1 MHGDGVRSCCVAAG
15 YSECSVSVKAV
26 STAAPVLRHF
36 RFRRDCV
43 AKVENRATRTAQR
56 PYVPSTKECDIV
68 FKVCVGRT
76 ETVVAAMQQIADW
89 LNTLGLGQYA
99 QRFAE
104 NDVDISVLRDL
115 TDQHLKDL
123 GVSLGHRLK
132 ILRAI
137 RELADAAPAAPPSAI
152 ASKPAPHDSAE
163 RRQLTVMFCDL
174 VGSTALS
181 AQLDPEELREII
193 GAYHRRCAEVI
204 TTSGGFV
211 AKYLGDGVLAYF
223 GYPEA
228 HEDDAEQA
236 VRAGLALVD
245 AVAKLD
251 AGGGSALRVRIG
263 IATGVVVVGGLL
275 GEGAA
280 QEQAVVGETPNLAAR
295 LQTLAEP
302 DTVVIDQNT
311 RRLLGGLF
319 DYRDLGTVSVKGFGA
334 PVQVWQVTG
343 ASAVESRFEALRTA
357 TTPLVGRE
365 EEIEI
370 LLRRWAQAKAGDG
383 AVVLISGEPGIGK
396 SRIIQTLQDRLRD
409 EPHTRLRT
417 FCSPHHQD
425 SALYPTITQLERA
438 AGFRREDTAE
448 QRLDKLVAVLAQAT
462 GDLREA
468 VPLLADLLSIPT
480 SDRYPPLDLTPQKRK
495 EKTLQALLTQ
505 LDGLAAREPVLTV
518 FEDVHWIDPTSLELL
533 DLIVDRVPTPPVLL
547 IITFRPEFA
556 PRWIGRP
563 HVTLLTLSRLPPA
576 QRAEMIAGVTGGKAL
591 PHEIADQIVERTD
604 GVPLFIEEL
613 TKTVVESGILIE
625 AGDRYAVTGLVARV
639 AIPTTLQ
646 ASLLA
651 RLDRLP
657 ATREVAQIGAALG
670 RSFSHELIT
679 AVAQMPQ
686 KQIDDALAQLVSA
699 ELIFRRGAPPDA
711 EYTFKHAL
719 VQDAAYKSL
728 LKSRRQALHARIAQS
743 LEERFPDTARVHP
756 ELVAYHYSEAGAIK
770 PAIRYLRMAGKR
782 AAERSANAEAVEQFS
797 GALRLLEGLPDS
809 PERTR
814 SELDLLTA
822 MGPALIAAKGYGAS
836 EIERSYARA
845 RELCQQL
852 ADEEG
857 PLLFSVLQGLWGFYN
872 IRTDFQT
879 ALELGRQC
887 LNLGQSS
894 QDPALQIEGYRLVGG
909 TLFYKGDFA
918 SARDHAER
926 GITLY
931 SHEQHRSLAFRYG
944 QDPMVGCLSYAA
956 SALRILGYQDQ
967 AITRSQQ
974 ALALAQELSHPYTLG
989 YSLIHATVLSEL
1001 CGDSQVT
1008 QARATALVKLSRD
1021 QGFPFLL
1028 AGGHIHCGAALVAQ
1042 GQSDTGIGQI
1052 LEGLAIWQSTGAEL
1066 WRPYFLAMLA
1076 RAYGQAG
1083 KADEGLA
1090 TLSEALTVVTR
1101 TGEHWFEPELNR
1113 LKGEMLLA
1121 RSETGLPEAEE
1132 CFSRALSLA
1141 HQQGAR
1147 LWELRAA
1154 TSLSRLWCSRGE
1166 RTKAR
1171 ELLAPIYGDVA
1182 EGLGTLD
1189 LREAKALLDE

>member
-1 MHGDGVRSCCVAAG
+1 MDIGV
-15 YSECSVSVKAV
+15 
-26 STAAPVLRHF
+26 
-36 RFRRDCV
+36 
-43 AKVENRATRTAQR
+43 
-56 PYVPSTKECDIV
+56 
-68 FKVCVGRT
+68 
-76 ETVVAAMQQIADW
+76 W
-89 LNTLGLGQYA
+89 LHSLGLEQYHA
-99 QRFAE
+99 IFRDNAIDT
-104 NDVDISVLRDL
+104 DVLPELTEGDL
-115 TDQHLKDL
+115 EKL
-123 GVSLGHRLK
+123 GLPLGHRKRLLK
-132 ILRAI
+132 AI
-137 RELADAAPAAPPSAI
+137 SALNDPQQNSGSEQSVRPI
-152 ASKPAPHDSAE
+152 SPQTPE
-163 RRQLTVMFCDL
+163 RRQVTAMFSDL
-174 VGSTALS
+174 VGSTLLS
-181 AQLDPEELREII
+181 TRLDPEDLREVIF
-193 GAYHRRCAEVI
+193 AYQVCVSETVSRF
-204 TTSGGFV
+204 GGFV
-211 AKYLGDGVLAYF
+211 AKYLGDGVLVYF
-223 GYPEA
+223 GYPQA
-228 HEDDAEQA
+228 HEDDAERA
-236 VRAGLALVD
+236 VRAGLEVIKGVTRLN
-245 AVAKLD
+245 
-251 AGGGSALRVRIG
+251 SRFPLRVRLG
-263 IATGVVVVGGLL
+263 VATGLVVVGDLIGI
-275 GEGAA
+275 GSA
-280 QEQAVVGETPNLAAR
+280 QEQTIVGETPNLAAR
-295 LQTLAEP
+295 LQSIAEP
-302 DTVVIDQNT
+302 NTVVIAEST
-311 RRLLGGLF
+311 RRLIGNLF
-319 DYRDLGTVSVKGFGA
+319 DCDDLGQMALNGFSE
-334 PVQVWQVTG
+334 PVPAWRVLGPSGVD
-343 ASAVESRFEALRTA
+343 SRFEALRTA
-357 TTPLVGRE
+357 TAPLIGRE
-365 EEIEI
+365 EELEL
-370 LLRRWAQAKAGDG
+370 LLRRWRQTANGEG
-383 AVVLISGEPGIGK
+383 RVVLLSGEPGIGK
-396 SRIIQTLQDRLRD
+396 SRLTVELQGRFQA
-409 EPHTRLRT
+409 ESYTRLRY

-425 SALYPTITQLERA
+425 TALYPIISQLQRA
-438 AGFRREDTAE
+438 AGFRRDDTDQ
-448 QRLDKLVAVLAQAT
+448 QRLDKLEAVLAPSSN
-462 GDLREA
+462 DLKDA
-468 VPLLADLLSIPT
+468 APLIADLLSVP
-480 SDRYPPLDLTPQKRK
+480 SGNRYPPLDLTPQKRK
-495 EKTLQALLTQ
+495 EKTLQTLLTQ
-505 LDGLAAREPVLTV
+505 LEGLAAREAVLTV

-533 DLIVDRVPTPPVLL
+533 DLIIDRVPTLPVLL

-563 HVTLLTLSRLPPA
+563 HVTLLTLNRLSPA

-699 ELIFRRGAPPDA
+699 ELIFRRGVPPDA

-728 LKSRRQALHARIAQS
+728 LKRRRQALHARIAQS
-743 LEERFPDTARVHP
+743 LEERFPDTARVQP
-756 ELVAYHYSEAGAIK
+756 ELVAYHYSEAGSIK
-770 PAIRYLRMAGKR
+770 PAIPYLRMAGKR
-782 AAERSANAEAVEQFS
+782 AAERSANTEAVEHFS
-797 GALRLLEGLPDS
+797 GALRLLVGLPDS

-822 MGPALIAAKGYGAS
+822 MGPALIAAKGYGAP

-894 QDPALQIEGYRLVGG
+894 QDPALQIEAYRLVGG

-918 SARDHAER
+918 SARDHTER
-926 GITLY
+926 GIALY

-967 AITRSQQ
+967 AMTRSQQ

-1042 GQSDTGIGQI
+1042 GQSDAGIGQI

-1066 WRPYFLAMLA
+1066 WRPYLLAMLA
-1076 RAYGQAG
+1076 RAYGQSG
-1083 KADEGLA
+1083 RADEGLA

-1171 ELLAPIYGDVA
+1171 ELLAPIYGEAA

-1189 LREAKALLDE
+1189 LREARALLDE